1 MPKYTTRCNIPILD
15 ENGKPSRVCGMEIV
29 VSGGIKVPELGAVPD
44 PKTKAFVQAI
54 VGHLMKKHPPV
65 AAASMNMMEQFL
77 AYSVVGLTQSDDPGA
92 VQFMASFAGYL
103 CQLSTMPVTDE
114 MLQDLVKR
122 IVSRPGVT
130 LAMDSAALVEFHKAL
145 TYVRNF
151 QLRKISTQSP
161 AKSPELPPVTP

>member
-15 ENGKPSRVCGMEIV
+15 ENGKPTRVCGQEIV

-54 VGHLMKKHPPV
+54 VGHLMKKHPPI

-77 AYSVVGLTQSDDPGA
+77 AYSVVGLTQSEDPGA
-92 VQFMASFAGYL
+92 VQFMASFAAHL

-114 MLQDLVKR
+114 MIEGLIMQF
-122 IVSRPGVT
+122 PNHPTPET
-130 LAMDSAALVEFHKAL
+130 LRHAL

-151 QLRKISTQSP
+151 QLRKIPPQSP
-161 AKSPELPPVTP
+161 AKSSELPPVTP